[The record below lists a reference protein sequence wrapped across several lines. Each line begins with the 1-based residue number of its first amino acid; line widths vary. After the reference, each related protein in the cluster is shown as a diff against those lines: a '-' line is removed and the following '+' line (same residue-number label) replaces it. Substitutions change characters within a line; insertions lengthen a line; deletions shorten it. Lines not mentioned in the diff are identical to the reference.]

1 LDQPL
6 LDLTQLC
13 LLQLELLLWEV
24 FALKEGTVKSDL
36 TKLLSAREATSELT
50 LEVKTRWLVSYAC
63 LVISVKRLPDLQ
75 RV

>member
-6 LDLTQLC
+6 LDLTLLC

-24 FALKEGTVKSDL
+24 FALKEDTVKSDL
-36 TKLLSAREATSELT
+36 TKLLSAREDTSDRI

-63 LVISVKRLPDLQ
+63 LVISVKRLLDLQ